1 MSGDVLRLLLR
12 NKTGRTQKPAHGAR
26 PVERTS
32 RKEMIERRDHCIA
45 EIARLR
51 SDTNASG
58 NLADKALQLL
68 TRHWSVSSWR
78 ARGDIL
84 RTAEWLLGISRKA
97 AGASMPAPNATV
109 QNDNVRDGARDVP
122 SKREV
127 SFR

>member
-12 NKTGRTQKPAHGAR
+12 NKTGRTSKPAHGAR
-26 PVERTS
+26 PIERIS
-32 RKEMIERRDHCIA
+32 RKETIERRDHCIA
-45 EIARLR
+45 EITRLR

-97 AGASMPAPNATV
+97 AGASMPSPNAAG
-109 QNDNVRDGARDVP
+109 QDDNVRDGARDAQ
-122 SKREV
+122 SKLEV
-127 SFR
+127 SIR

>member
-12 NKTGRTQKPAHGAR
+12 DKAGRTTKPAHAR
-26 PVERTS
+26 PPAERIT
-32 RKEMIERRDHCIA
+32 RKDMIARRDYCIV

-78 ARGDIL
+78 ARSDIL

-97 AGASMPAPNATV
+97 ADASSTCASHAGGPAASR
-109 QNDNVRDGARDVP
+109 NVG
-122 SKREV
+122 K
-127 SFR
+127 SFQ